1 MAESS
6 LTFSSIL
13 SKYAPVHTVTLPE
26 SISRP
31 DPLPVTKK
39 PLPHSKTRMRQDI
52 SYPFSATPKI
62 NHRSS
67 SPLIG
72 TVRLPFDEN
81 PFGAETGK
89 KTRFD
94 SLHGS
99 RPKAETD
106 HERQARRKL
115 LLEKMKLKKEAAMSR
130 CVTRVSGTPPMRIQQ
145 PGNSVM
151 TKSSYP
157 NSTYRASA
165 SVSVASDMKKMSY
178 KEKLVMAAKLQE
190 EKRNLGVITH
200 KARAPVVQRKEW
212 QKQLEARKQTEGTT
226 GLTANSKS
234 KSLGNLFSG
243 ERGGTSAAKKLPM
256 KQTGN
261 TLQARKVAHEDGR
274 RFLTGNVRSMDKS
287 RSGDIPTKRKRSPS
301 PISWRGRNS
310 TAPTIKKANIRRPGR
325 SRYDDAE
332 EDDDDWIVDDDDD
345 DGPRGRGYGKHYR
358 YAESNY
364 ESDSDMEAAGLDILE
379 EEEHSHRKAIR
390 EDMEQEKL
398 EKQLAAKKAA
408 LKKKTGTQ

>member
-1 MAESS
+1 MNRKLLKYLSYTLNLIFY

-31 DPLPVTKK
+31 DSLPVTKK
-39 PLPHSKTRMRQDI
+39 PLPLSKTQ
-52 SYPFSATPKI
+52 FSATTTI

-67 SPLIG
+67 SPLTG
-72 TVRLPFDEN
+72 NARLPFNKNPPRTEN
-81 PFGAETGK
+81 GK
-89 KTRFD
+89 KGPFKT
-94 SLHGS
+94 LHGH

-106 HERQARRKL
+106 LERQARRKL
-115 LLEKMKLKKEAAMSR
+115 LLEKMKLKKEAAMSL
-130 CVTRVSGTPPMRIQQ
+130 CVTRVGDTPSMRIQQ
-145 PGNSVM
+145 PGNSGFS
-151 TKSSYP
+151 KSSYP
-157 NSTYRASA
+157 NSAYPASA
-165 SVSVASDMKKMSY
+165 SISVASDLKKMSY

-200 KARAPVVQRKEW
+200 KARAPVVEKKEW
-212 QKQLEARKQTEGTT
+212 QKH
-226 GLTANSKS
+226 
-234 KSLGNLFSG
+234 LGSLFSG
-243 ERGGTSAAKKLPM
+243 ERGDTFTAKRLPI

-261 TLQARKVAHEDGR
+261 TLQARNVAHEDGQR
-274 RFLTGNVRSMDKS
+274 SLTGKVNVR
-287 RSGDIPTKRKRSPS
+287 TKRKRSPS
-301 PISWRGRNS
+301 PISWRGKNS
-310 TAPTIKKANIRRPGR
+310 TAPTIRKANIPRLGR

-332 EDDDDWIVDDDDD
+332 EDDDDWIVDDEDD
-345 DGPRGRGYGKHYR
+345 DGSRGRGYGKHYR

-379 EEEHSHRKAIR
+379 EEENSHRKAIR

-398 EKQLAAKKAA
+398 EKLLAAKKAA